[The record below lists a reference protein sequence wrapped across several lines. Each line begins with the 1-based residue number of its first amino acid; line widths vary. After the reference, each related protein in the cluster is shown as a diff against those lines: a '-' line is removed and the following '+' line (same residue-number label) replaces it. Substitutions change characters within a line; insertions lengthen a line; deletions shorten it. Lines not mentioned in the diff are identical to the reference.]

1 MKLGDYL
8 APTSVLAEL
17 EATTKAEVLAEMV
30 APLAT
35 EHPELDPETAARVL
49 MERERLGTT
58 GIGDGIAIPH
68 GKLPGLGDILL
79 AVGRSVK
86 GVSFDALDN
95 EPCRIFFMVLAPVD
109 AAGQHLRLLAHI
121 SRLLKSQ
128 DFRAA
133 LLAAP
138 DQGALWRLL
147 ADA

>member
-8 APTSVLAEL
+8 APSAVFADLG
-17 EATTKAEVLAEMV
+17 ATTKAEILAEMV
-30 APLAT
+30 ASLAAA
-35 EHPELDPETAARVL
+35 HPELDPETATRVL

-68 GKLPGLGDILL
+68 GKLPGLQDIVL
-79 AVGRSVK
+79 AIGRSSK
-86 GVSFDALDN
+86 GVPFDSLDN
-95 EPCRIFFMVLAPVD
+95 EPCRIFFLVLAPVD

-128 DFRAA
+128 DFRSAF
-133 LLAAP
+133 LAAS
-138 DQGALWRLL
+138 DHDALWRLL

>member
-8 APTSVLAEL
+8 APSAVLADL
-17 EATTKAEVLAEMV
+17 GATTKAEVLAEMV
-30 APLAT
+30 APLAAV
-35 EHPELDPETAARVL
+35 HPELDPETAGRVL

-68 GKLPGLGDILL
+68 GKLSGLQDIVL
-79 AVGRSVK
+79 AVGRSAT
-86 GVSFDALDN
+86 GVSFDSLDN
-95 EPCRIFFMVLAPVD
+95 EPCRIFFLVLAPAD

-133 LLAAP
+133 LLAAS
-138 DQGALWRLL
+138 DHDALWRLL

>member
-17 EATTKAEVLAEMV
+17 GATTKAEVLAEMV
-30 APLAT
+30 ASLNAA
-35 EHPELDPETAARVL
+35 HPELDPEAAARVL

-68 GKLPGLGDILL
+68 GKMPGLGDILL
-79 AVGRSVK
+79 AVGRSGR

-95 EPCRIFFMVLAPVD
+95 EPCRIFFLVLAPVD

-138 DQGALWRLL
+138 DRDALWRLL